1 MPAPAVVEERATKD
15 LETFRDY
22 LIHGAPGPH
31 YYVILLGLRTF
42 DLPHLLRSVGRGFSF
57 SVLERLQRNVSLDLE
72 EIIALV
78 QISRRTLTRRRE
90 EGRFLPE
97 ESDRFVRASR
107 LLGKA
112 LELFE
117 GDADATRAWLSAPQ
131 TALGGAVP
139 LEVAKT
145 ELGAR
150 EVETLIDRLEHGVYS

>member
-1 MPAPAVVEERATKD
+1 MRAAVAERAPRD
-15 LETFRDY
+15 LEIFREF
-22 LIHGAPGPH
+22 LTGGAPGPH
-31 YYVILLGLRTF
+31 YYVVLLGLRTF
-42 DLPHLLRSVGRGFSF
+42 ELPELLRSVARGFSF
-57 SVLERLQRNVSLDLE
+57 GVLERLQRNVALDVDD
-72 EIIALV
+72 IIGLV

-117 GDADATRAWLSAPQ
+117 ANGDAARAWLTAPQ
-131 TALGGAVP
+131 TALGGAIP

-150 EVETLIDRLEHGVYS
+150 EVETLIDRLEHGIYS